1 MNDIIYKGKSLIKQ
15 TEKKERTESMN
26 KYNHVKEC
34 KYISQ
39 YYHSNKIEQ
48 ILLQIAY
55 TLIIGF
61 NRVIIG
67 ALLLGSIALIIFTG
81 YKVFTTFTL
90 TEYFWLT
97 IAGGINFVALSK
109 LHTKI

>member
-1 MNDIIYKGKSLIKQ
+1 MNI
-15 TEKKERTESMN
+15 N
-26 KYNHVKEC
+26 KYNHLN
-34 KYISQ
+34 KYATT
-39 YYHSNKIEQ
+39 YYHSNKTEQ
-48 ILLQIAY
+48 AMLSMAY
-55 TLIIGF
+55 ALIIGF

-109 LHTKI
+109 LHNRI